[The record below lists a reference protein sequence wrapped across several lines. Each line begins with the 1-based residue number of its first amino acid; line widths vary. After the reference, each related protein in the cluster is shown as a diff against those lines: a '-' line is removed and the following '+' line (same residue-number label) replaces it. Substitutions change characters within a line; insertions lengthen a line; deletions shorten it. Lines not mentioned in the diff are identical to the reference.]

1 MEMMAM
7 AMQQQSAHFAQMEAS
22 RAATEAARPVMSQE
36 GRDLKIFGVLGSTDE
51 RKFAYVVY
59 MLVREVEYWWRG
71 TRQMLESRG
80 VVVDWEC
87 FRRVFLEKYFPD
99 SIRYAKEMEFMR
111 LYQGNMT
118 ISEYAMKFE
127 HLARFLAL
135 VEKAKK
141 IERLEGDGGGKAI
154 RNQEG
159 SSGFKRGEMRVRCL
173 IEVSGRKFRVN
184 LICLPMVD
192 IDIIL
197 RMDWFSANH
206 ILIDCA
212 NKKLVFLQVE
222 DEVLVSTNQAEN
234 LLRDGAECFA
244 LFATMSVETEKV
256 INGIEVVKD
265 FLEVFCR

>member
-1 MEMMAM
+1 
-7 AMQQQSAHFAQMEAS
+7 
-22 RAATEAARPVMSQE
+22 
-36 GRDLKIFGVLGSTDE
+36 
-51 RKFAYVVY
+51 

-127 HLARFLAL
+127 HLARFYSQAISEAWRCRKFVEGLRHELKRVIIPMSIVGFLAL

-159 SSGFKRGEMRVRCL
+159 SSGFKRG
-173 IEVSGRKFRVN
+173 G
-184 LICLPMVD
+184 
-192 IDIIL
+192 
-197 RMDWFSANH
+197 
-206 ILIDCA
+206 
-212 NKKLVFLQVE
+212 
-222 DEVLVSTNQAEN
+222 
-234 LLRDGAECFA
+234 
-244 LFATMSVETEKV
+244 
-256 INGIEVVKD
+256 
-265 FLEVFCR
+265 